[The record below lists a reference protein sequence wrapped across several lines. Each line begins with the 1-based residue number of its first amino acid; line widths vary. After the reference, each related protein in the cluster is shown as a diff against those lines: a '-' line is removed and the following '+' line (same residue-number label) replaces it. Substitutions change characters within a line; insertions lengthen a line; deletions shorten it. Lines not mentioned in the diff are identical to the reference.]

1 MNTQSM
7 QSFPREFSQ
16 KYRLLDKD
24 PYWAD
29 TPGFEHCDATKAT
42 VTCTV
47 PKP

>member
-1 MNTQSM
+1 MSDHQEQVSHA
-7 QSFPREFSQ
+7 SG

-24 PYWAD
+24 PYWVNFPQFA
-29 TPGFEHCDATKAT
+29 HCDASKAT